1 MGKTTM
7 LCKQER
13 KAGVPPI
20 MDIASKAF
28 LYERPR
34 RELPGMTHAPG
45 CMGTAGACCLPLA
58 EANDDFESATLVAS
72 TACADDSSGCQECQ
86 RTWSWN
92 NGEVERLACVASH
105 GAWCNTDLPCK
116 TSSEG

>member
-45 CMGTAGACCLPLA
+45 CVGTAGAFRLSVA
-58 EANDDFESATLVAS
+58 EADDVVEDARLVAS
-72 TACADDSSGCQECQ
+72 TACADDSRGSQECQ

-92 NGEVERLACVASH
+92 NGEVERLACVA
-105 GAWCNTDLPCK
+105 GQTAWCNTNLPCK
-116 TSSEG
+116 ARSE